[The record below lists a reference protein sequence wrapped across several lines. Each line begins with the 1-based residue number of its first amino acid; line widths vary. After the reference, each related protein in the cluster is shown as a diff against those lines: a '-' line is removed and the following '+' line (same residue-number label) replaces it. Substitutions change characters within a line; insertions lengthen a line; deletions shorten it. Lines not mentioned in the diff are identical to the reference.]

1 MLKKGHFPY
10 KYFDSFDKFEE
21 TGLPAKECFYNNL
34 REEPISQEGYDHACK
49 VFETFKLKSFKEYHD
64 LYLELDTVLLT
75 DVFEQFR
82 ESTLQEHKLDPAAY
96 MSLPG

>member
-1 MLKKGHFPY
+1 MEVLLRY
-10 KYFDSFDKFEE
+10 
-21 TGLPAKECFYNNL
+21 AKVVL
-34 REEPISQEGYDHACK
+34 GIGACC